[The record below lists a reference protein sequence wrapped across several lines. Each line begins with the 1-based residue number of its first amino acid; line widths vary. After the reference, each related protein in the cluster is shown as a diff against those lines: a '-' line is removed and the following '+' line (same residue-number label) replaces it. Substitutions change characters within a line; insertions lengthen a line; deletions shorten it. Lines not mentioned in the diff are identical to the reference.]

1 MEQYEKDIG
10 IDIDVMDVSLSPD
23 EYYDWWKSKTKI
35 IKVPIELQLSA
46 EENPSFQIG
55 EIYLKQGEENYK
67 EKRYREAKNN
77 YIKANCYFQEV
88 ENYLYLWYREKRYL
102 KYNLKTTEDE
112 FNVIKT
118 VVRKERKEWDAL
130 NKKDI
135 DMLLFI
141 TLKIPI
147 YLPLSIKPFQ
157 RNPYLERNLQICKSR
172 LELIKSKKISKEDSV
187 KEQKAKDL
195 ENMEDKKLIKNKK
208 KRFESFIKR
217 HQETAP
223 INNDIKKINKKNIE
237 DDCQK
242 KFPIIYPKL
251 FWQSKNEMIKDIKY
265 EKITNSKKIFD
276 YLPSIGCLSRMFEKE
291 SEITIIEL
299 IKKI

>member
-1 MEQYEKDIG
+1 M
-10 IDIDVMDVSLSPD
+10 
-23 EYYDWWKSKTKI
+23 
-35 IKVPIELQLSA
+35 
-46 EENPSFQIG
+46 
-55 EIYLKQGEENYK
+55 
-67 EKRYREAKNN
+67 
-77 YIKANCYFQEV
+77 
-88 ENYLYLWYREKRYL
+88 YLWYREKRYL

-208 KRFESFIKR
+208 KRFESFIK
-217 HQETAP
+217 
-223 INNDIKKINKKNIE
+223 DIRR
-237 DDCQK
+237 QH
-242 KFPIIYPKL
+242 P
-251 FWQSKNEMIKDIKY
+251 
-265 EKITNSKKIFD
+265 
-276 YLPSIGCLSRMFEKE
+276 
-291 SEITIIEL
+291 
-299 IKKI
+299 